1 MFETYPENVRPI
13 DIATPDPAPL
23 SYLEKAILAEI
34 ECIRGND
41 AAIKVKEAIAND
53 EWRRGNDAESRRQ
66 REECT
71 RARAAIS
78 ECFTRIH
85 NLIEASNPP
94 F

>member
-1 MFETYPENVRPI
+1 MFDTYPENVRPI
-13 DIATPDPAPL
+13 DTLPDSKPPL

-41 AAIKVKEAIAND
+41 AAIKVKESIAND

-66 REECT
+66 REECAN
-71 RARAAIS
+71 ARAAIS

>member
-1 MFETYPENVRPI
+1 MPKIVTVRPVEVV
-13 DIATPDPAPL
+13 TLDPAPL

-41 AAIKVKEAIAND
+41 AAIKVRQSIAND

-66 REECT
+66 REECA
-71 RARAAIS
+71 RARTAIS
-78 ECFTRIH
+78 ECFARIH
-85 NLIEASNPP
+85 VLIEASSPP

>member
-1 MFETYPENVRPI
+1 MFETYPENARPI

-41 AAIKVKEAIAND
+41 AAIRVKEAIAND
-53 EWRRGNDAESRRQ
+53 EWLRGNAVESRRQ
-66 REECT
+66 RKECAD
-71 RARAAIS
+71 ARTAIS
-78 ECFTRIH
+78 ECFARIH
-85 NLIEASNPP
+85 VLIEASNPP